1 MKSRM
6 ITVLALILAAAAG
19 PVLAQTTPAAP
30 PTTAKPTPAPTAKPS
45 NPLPGT
51 IEPPPGYV
59 IGVEDVLT
67 VDVWR
72 EKDYSAE
79 AVMVGPD
86 GTVSLPVINQIPVA
100 GLTLAEATA
109 RITAALVEKAVKDPT
124 VTVGPKAINSRK
136 VFIFGNVGKSG
147 PYQLMGPMTVTQL
160 IATAGGLAEFADEKN
175 IRVTRTE
182 RGKKVQFVF
191 NYKDYKK
198 GKGLDKD
205 IELKVGD
212 VVNVP

>member
-1 MKSRM
+1 M

-19 PVLAQTTPAAP
+19 PVFAQTTPAAP

-45 NPLPGT
+45 SPLPGT

-100 GLTLAEATA
+100 GLTLEESTT
-109 RITAALVEKAVKDPT
+109 RITAALAEKAGLKDPR

-136 VFIFGNVGKSG
+136 VYILGNVGKSG

-160 IATAGGLAEFADEKN
+160 IATAGGLGEFADEKN

-198 GKGLDKD
+198 GKGLEKD
-205 IELKVGD
+205 IELKIGD